1 MTPMTAA
8 TTDTR
13 AHRRRTAALAVL
25 VLCVALAL
33 AGCGTSQPGE
43 VSAGELAEAQTFPYF
58 RVYWV
63 GHSFAGRPLA
73 ATDGFKGYVP
83 TVGDSVYYGD
93 CVNSKGLLG
102 GGNCE
107 LPLQVTTVIY
117 ILHSN
122 KALGTQRNIIVRG
135 VPATVYDE
143 GDAIEIY
150 TGQVAIDV
158 FSDSYAHALLASQQL
173 YPVNAPGSASRNLPL
188 PIYCPG
194 LYGAQSTELQRVMAD
209 LPGHVCQKTD
219 ATRAYTEKITG
230 KPVSNY

>member
-1 MTPMTAA
+1 MTPVTAA

-13 AHRRRTAALAVL
+13 APRWRTMAVAVL
-25 VLCVALAL
+25 GLAVALAL
-33 AGCGTSQPGE
+33 TGCGTSQPGQ

-122 KALGTQRNIIVRG
+122 KALGAQRNIIVRG

-143 GDAIEIY
+143 GNAIEIY
-150 TGQVAIDV
+150 TGRVAIDI
-158 FSDSYAHALLASQQL
+158 FSDSYAHALLASDEL

-194 LYGAQSTELQRVMAD
+194 LYGAQSPELQRVMAA
-209 LPGHVCQKTD
+209 LPGHVCQKKE

-230 KPVSNY
+230 KPLSD

>member
-1 MTPMTAA
+1 MSVA
-8 TTDTR
+8 TVNTR
-13 AHRRRTAALAVL
+13 APRGRTAVLALLA
-25 VLCVALAL
+25 LCAALAL

-63 GHSFAGRPLA
+63 GRSFAGRPLA
-73 ATDGFKGYVP
+73 AADGFKGYVP

-122 KALGTQRNIIVRG
+122 KALGGQRNILVRG

-143 GDAIEIY
+143 GRAIEIY
-150 TGQVAIDV
+150 TGRVAIDV
-158 FSDSYAHALLASQQL
+158 FSDSYAHALQASERL
-173 YPVNAPGSASRNLPL
+173 YPVNAPGSPAGNLPV
-188 PIYCPG
+188 PVYCPG
-194 LYGAQSTELQRVMAD
+194 LYGARSPELQRVMSD
-209 LPGHVCQKTD
+209 LPRRICQMTY
-219 ATRAYTEKITG
+219 ATQAYTEKITG
-230 KPVSNY
+230 KPPSD